1 MSSTRF
7 DALRLSAHNYPFA
20 LPLMPRFA
28 DMDLLKHINNLALA
42 EYHEEAR
49 VRFLAGIFGENFLF
63 TKRDFRLLVARASYD
78 YLHEAH
84 YPQPLEA
91 RVGVVRVGNSSFELA
106 LALFQNEACVC
117 LAEVVMVHV
126 TDSGATPLPTMLVE
140 ALEARRLAG
149 SQ

>member
-78 YLHEAH
+78 YRKRPALPPVIPERARSSYASFSEASAWRSV
-84 YPQPLEA
+84 LE
-91 RVGVVRVGNSSFELA
+91 RTIGRTIFRPGS
-106 LALFQNEACVC
+106 EA
-117 LAEVVMVHV
+117 
-126 TDSGATPLPTMLVE
+126 G
-140 ALEARRLAG
+140 
-149 SQ
+149 